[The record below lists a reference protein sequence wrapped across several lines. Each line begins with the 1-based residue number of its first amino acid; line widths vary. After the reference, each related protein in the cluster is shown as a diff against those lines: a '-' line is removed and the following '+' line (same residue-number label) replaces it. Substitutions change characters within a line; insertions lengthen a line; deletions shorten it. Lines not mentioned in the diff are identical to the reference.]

1 MEYLPRGDIY
11 YYLKKKS
18 CVFRED
24 IIKAVVAE
32 VIAGISYLHSEGIVY
47 R

>member
-18 CVFRED
+18 CVFGED
-24 IIKAVVAE
+24 VIKGLVAE
-32 VIAGISYLHSEGIVY
+32 VIEGVQFLHSHGIVY